1 MFKCQFNYSGLSPE
15 IEINAM
21 KDWYKKPCPPPC
33 EHSKKAAYA
42 RQNQLTKPTG
52 SLGKLEEIAIQFAG
66 WQATEKPQ
74 LNTILIRVF
83 AADHGICAQ
92 KISAFP
98 QEVTA
103 QMVSNFIH
111 GGAAISVLSEQE
123 NADFAVVNMG
133 LAKPLVNEQNL
144 LSDPKFINTPI
155 AAGTQDFSQQT
166 AMQESQVH
174 QALQNGR
181 NTIESQLQSSPQLFI
196 GGEMG
201 IGNTS
206 SASAIYCVLLGIHPT
221 VAVGPGTG
229 LTTSEIE
236 RKAQIIQAALLKHQ
250 IDAHNPFAVLQT
262 FGGFEIA
269 GLVGAYITAAQN
281 KIPSV
286 IDGFIST
293 AAALIACQ
301 FNPSSRDWFLFSHQS
316 AEPAH
321 AKALDFFQ
329 AKPLLDLRMRL
340 GEGSGAAVCLPLL
353 KSALSLH
360 NNMATFAEATVAGR
374 N

>member
-1 MFKCQFNYSGLSPE
+1 M
-15 IEINAM
+15 
-21 KDWYKKPCPPPC
+21 
-33 EHSKKAAYA
+33 
-42 RQNQLTKPTG
+42 
-52 SLGKLEEIAIQFAG
+52 
-66 WQATEKPQ
+66 
-74 LNTILIRVF
+74 
-83 AADHGICAQ
+83 
-92 KISAFP
+92 
-98 QEVTA
+98 
-103 QMVSNFIH
+103 
-111 GGAAISVLSEQE
+111 
-123 NADFAVVNMG
+123 
-133 LAKPLVNEQNL
+133 
-144 LSDPKFINTPI
+144 
-155 AAGTQDFSQQT
+155 
-166 AMQESQVH
+166 
-174 QALQNGR
+174 
-181 NTIESQLQSSPQLFI
+181 
-196 GGEMG
+196 
-201 IGNTS
+201 
-206 SASAIYCVLLGIHPT
+206 GIHPT

-229 LTTSEIE
+229 LTISEIE

-329 AKPLLDLRMRL
+329 AKPLLDLSMRL

>member
-1 MFKCQFNYSGLSPE
+1 
-15 IEINAM
+15 M
-21 KDWYKKPCPPPC
+21 KNWHLTPCPTPC
-33 EHSKKAAYA
+33 EKSRNAAQS

-52 SLGKLEEIAIQFAG
+52 SLGKLEDIAIEFAG
-66 WQATEKPQ
+66 WQATEKPLLQ
-74 LNTILIRVF
+74 TTIIRVF

-92 KISAFP
+92 NISAFP
-98 QEVTA
+98 QEVTT

-133 LAKPLVNEQNL
+133 LANSLPNEQGL
-144 LSDPKFINTPI
+144 LSHPKLINTPI
-155 AAGTQDFSQQT
+155 ATGTEDFSQQA
-166 AMQESQVH
+166 AMQEHQTQ
-174 QALQNGR
+174 QALDIGHD
-181 NTIESQLQSSPQLFI
+181 IIKSQLGKSPQLFI

-206 SASAIYCVLLGIHPT
+206 SASAIYSALLDISPT
-221 VAVGPGTG
+221 KTVGPGTG
-229 LTTSEIE
+229 LTGIEID
-236 RKAQIIQAALLKHQ
+236 RKAQIIEAALQKHR
-250 IDAHNPFAVLQT
+250 IDTKDPFAVLQT

-269 GLVGAYITAAQN
+269 GLVGAYIAAAQN
-281 KIPSV
+281 KIPSL

-301 FNPSSRDWFLFSHQS
+301 LNPSCRNWMLFSHQS

-321 AKALDFFQ
+321 IKALDYFRTT
-329 AKPLLDLRMRL
+329 PLLNIGMRL

-353 KSALSLH
+353 KSALSIH
-360 NNMATFAEATVAGR
+360 NNMATFTEAAIAGKS
-374 N
+374 